1 MADLEAF
8 DGESEWQLEGD
19 DKAERLLSLT
29 LTLLSNQIGGVTKEE
44 LMGLIRGYRHSVAK
58 SKNSDAVNKLFE
70 RDKSSLR
77 ELGIQVETFIR
88 PSDMDDNTETRYRIS
103 SASFVWPKETKLSAN
118 QLRLLEL
125 AAKVWARASF
135 SIDAQRA
142 VTRLKA
148 LGMPSDGLDL
158 SGFAP
163 RIMTTEPSF
172 VQLEQAIR
180 DGQEVSFF
188 YRAPESDVAKRT
200 VQPMQLRNISGQ
212 WLLVSR
218 DLDRQGEFRHFML
231 KRIVSRIEE
240 TGNKFKP
247 ANHEE
252 IQAAAKQLDDFV
264 ENNVAVIRVAPNT
277 EAWVHFDLDA
287 PGALQDDLYSFHFM
301 DVHLLAEELR
311 QYGRSIT
318 VIQPETL
325 KQAVRR
331 GFEKVASQHA

>member
-1 MADLEAF
+1 LADLEAF
-8 DGESEWQLEGD
+8 DDEGEWSLEGD

-29 LTLLSNQIGGVTKEE
+29 LTLLSNQRGGVTKEE
-44 LMGLIRGYRHSVAK
+44 LMGLIRGYRHAVSKA
-58 SKNSDAVNKLFE
+58 KNSDAVNKLFE
-70 RDKSSLR
+70 RDKASLR

-103 SASFVWPKETKLSAN
+103 SATFNWPKGTKLSAN

-172 VQLEQAIR
+172 VQLDEAIR
-180 DGQEVSFF
+180 DGLEVSFF
-188 YRAPESDVAKRT
+188 YRAPDSEIAKRT
-200 VQPMQLRNISGQ
+200 VQPLQLRNVSGQ

-218 DLDRQGEFRHFML
+218 DLDRNLEIRHFML
-231 KRIVSRIEE
+231 KRIVSRIDE
-240 TGNKFKP
+240 TGNRFTK
-247 ANHEE
+247 ATLEE
-252 IQAAAKQLDDFV
+252 VEDAKQQLDKFI
-264 ENNVAVIRVAPNT
+264 EKNVAVIKVVPNT

-287 PGALQDDLYSFHFM
+287 PGALQDGLYSFHFM
-301 DVHLLAEELR
+301 DLHLLAEELR
-311 QYGRSIT
+311 QYGKSVT
-318 VIQPETL
+318 VMQPEAL
-325 KQAVRR
+325 QQAVRR
-331 GFEKVASQHA
+331 GFEKVASLHA

>member
-1 MADLEAF
+1 LSDLEAV
-8 DGESEWQLEGD
+8 DDEGEWKLEGD

-29 LTLLSNQIGGVTKEE
+29 LTLLSNQRGGVTKEE
-44 LMGLIRGYRHSVAK
+44 LMGLIRGYRHAVAK
-58 SKNSDAVNKLFE
+58 AKNPEAVNKLFE
-70 RDKSSLR
+70 RDKTSLR

-88 PSDMDDNTETRYRIS
+88 PSDMGDNTESRYRIS
-103 SASFVWPKETKLSAN
+103 SATFTWPKDTKLSAN

-172 VQLEQAIR
+172 VQLDEAIR
-180 DGQEVSFF
+180 DGLEVSFF
-188 YRAPESDVAKRT
+188 YRAPDSEAVKRT
-200 VQPMQLRNISGQ
+200 VEPLQLRNISGQ

-218 DLDRQGEFRHFML
+218 DLDRDREIRHFML
-231 KRIVSRIEE
+231 KRIVSRIDE
-240 TGNKFKP
+240 TGTKFEK
-247 ANHEE
+247 ATALEVEE
-252 IQAAAKQLDDFV
+252 AKIQLDSFI
-264 ENNVAVIRVAPNT
+264 ENNVAVIKVLPNT

-287 PGALQDDLYSFHFM
+287 PGALKDGHYEFNFM
-301 DVHLLAEELR
+301 DLHLLAEELR
-311 QYGRSIT
+311 QYGKT
-318 VIQPETL
+318 VTVVQPEAL

-331 GFEKVASQHA
+331 GFEKVASLHA